1 MYEDRKDRFSFR
13 SFFLTLLLVLLFIFI
28 MLWLFP
34 TKSYLD
40 DKLQSS
46 TDIERLS
53 VLYDEIFA
61 NNVGRMK
68 DAAIGYFTNER
79 MPKTIGESKKLTL
92 QDMYDLH
99 LILKLKDKDGNACD
113 VKRSYTEMTKYTN
126 EYRLKVNL
134 SCGDYEDY
142 IIVYLG
148 CYDYC
153 DGDICERR
161 VETSTGITNT
171 TTGGKDTSTTV
182 NNNKKPSTSKPTDK
196 PNTPSKPSTPEDNT
210 KYYCKVVNGKYY
222 DNKGNEVS
230 KNVYEYACTTPVIKN
245 YMYEYKLIIKG
256 YSYWTEWSLWQKTS
270 VTETSTR
277 EVETKEEKVISGYN
291 TLKIQTGTRT
301 YKVVTG
307 TKEEKYQDG
316 YTTELV
322 PTTTKEP
329 DGTKKVT
336 TTEKVKTGEVYDC
349 GSKIYSDTTIPSDTT
364 TTHYEKVGSTTGK
377 TCSTC
382 KEETIYTY
390 KVCSIEPVYEVKEV
404 TKEVPVYKEVTTY
417 TENQVPVYKTR
428 IVNTYKTVTEPIYVQ
443 KTVPQ
448 YKTVKYYR
456 YRDYIVVEGKTD
468 VKWSYSKYDKELIEK
483 KYVLTGNVKQV

>member
-1 MYEDRKDRFSFR
+1 MYEDRKDKFSFK
-13 SFFLTLLLVLLFIFI
+13 SFFLTLLLVLLFIFT

-34 TKSYLD
+34 TKSYVD

-99 LILKLKDKDGNACD
+99 LILKLKDKDGKACD
-113 VKRSYTEMTKYTN
+113 VNKSYTEMTKYTN

-161 VETSTGITNT
+161 VEKGEKSTIINDNKTTSTPE
-171 TTGGKDTSTTV
+171 
-182 NNNKKPSTSKPTDK
+182 NNNKKPTQSVPA
-196 PNTPSKPSTPEDNT
+196 NNPSLPENND
-210 KYYCKVVNGKYY
+210 KYYCKVINGKYY
-222 DNKGNEVS
+222 DNHGNEVS
-230 KNVYEYACTTPVIKN
+230 KNVYEYACTTPIIKN

-270 VTETSTR
+270 ITETSTR

-291 TLKIQTGTRT
+291 ILKIQTGIKK

-307 TKEEKYQDG
+307 SKEEKYQDG

-322 PTTTKEP
+322 ETITKVQ
-329 DGTKKVT
+329 DGTKKET

-349 GSKIYSDTTIPSDTT
+349 DSKIYSDTTIPTDTT
-364 TTHYEKVGSTTGK
+364 TIHYEKVGSTTKK

-390 KVCSIEPVYEVKEV
+390 KVCSIEPVYEVKKV
-404 TKEVPVYKEVTTY
+404 TKEVPVYKEVKTY
-417 TENQVPVYKTR
+417 TEKQVPVYKTR
-428 IVNTYKTVTEPIYVQ
+428 KVNTYETVTKPIYVE
-443 KTVPQ
+443 KTVPE

-468 VKWSYSKYDKELIEK
+468 IKWSYNKYDKELIEK